1 MPPPTLGRRRSS
13 RKREGDRVSSLRI
26 VTVVGC
32 RPNFMKVAPLV
43 TEMRRQGGV
52 TPIVVHTG
60 QHRGHEMSDVFFK
73 DLDLPRPDV
82 HLGVDAGPQT
92 EQLARIALAFS
103 PVVRDLAPDL
113 VLVVG
118 DVTSTLACALTAQKA
133 GIPVAHVEAG
143 LRSFDREMPEEI
155 NRLLTDQVADLLFA
169 SEWSGVHNLEREGI
183 PRRRIFFVGNVMIDT
198 LLASTPK
205 IAASDAVDRLGLT
218 GRRYAVLTLHRP
230 SNVDDPR
237 TFARLV
243 HALEQ
248 VQAQIAI
255 VFPIHPRT
263 ARQME
268 TFDLGRRLLA
278 LPGIHAVQPLGYVDF
293 VRLVQDATLVL
304 TDSGGVQEES
314 TMLRVPCLTLRE
326 NTERPATVTHG
337 TNRLVGTEPER
348 IASAVSSVLHGV
360 TPAPRR
366 PDLWDGQAAVRI
378 VQVLVRE
385 QEWIRDLYRSTRER
399 NPCKPISTVA

>member
-1 MPPPTLGRRRSS
+1 VSAL
-13 RKREGDRVSSLRI
+13 RVLN
-26 VTVVGC
+26 VVGC

-43 TEMRRQGGV
+43 AEMRRQGGV
-52 TPIVVHTG
+52 TPIVLHTG
-60 QHRGHEMSDVFFK
+60 QHRGREMSDVFFK

-82 HLGVDAGPQT
+82 HLGVDPASQA
-92 EQLARIALAFS
+92 EQIAQITLAFD
-103 PVVRDLAPDL
+103 PVVRELAPDL

-118 DVTSTLACALTAQKA
+118 DVTSTLACAITAQKA
-133 GIPVAHVEAG
+133 GFPVAHVEAG

-155 NRLLTDQVADLLFA
+155 NRVLTDQVADLLFA
-169 SEWSGVHNLEREGI
+169 SEWSGVHNLEHEGI

-198 LLASTPK
+198 LLGSGPK
-205 IAASDAVDRLGLT
+205 IAASDAPDRLGLT
-218 GRRYAVLTLHRP
+218 GTRYAVLTLHRP

-237 TFARLV
+237 TFGRLV
-243 HALEQ
+243 RALEQ
-248 VQAQIAI
+248 VQSLVPI

-263 ARQME
+263 ARKME

-278 LPGIHAVQPLGYVDF
+278 LPGIHAVEPLGYVDF
-293 VRLVQDATLVL
+293 VRLVQDSMLVL

-337 TNRLVGTEPER
+337 TNRLVGTDPER
-348 IASAVSSVLHGV
+348 IVAAVTSVLHGV
-360 TPAPRR
+360 SPAPRR
-366 PDLWDGQAAVRI
+366 PDLWDGQAAARI
-378 VQVLVRE
+378 VQVLLRE
-385 QEWIRDLYRSTRER
+385 QDWIRSLYQSTRER